1 MKTLTTSCLLAIL
14 AAYSLDAQ
22 TVARIGSSSLRTR
35 AAAQKAGPNRQ
46 LFVPPL
52 VNFVF
57 PYLLAGSNR
66 TTTLYLTNLENRK
79 IKVYCDFIGLDG
91 EELPLAFDFSANEKD
106 TTAYTESIMPPYS
119 TGSFRT
125 VSTATALTTG
135 WTFCAAEDDTDRFSG
150 YAVVRSTA
158 ADGSSREF
166 ITPLQPDE
174 EPVFSVPFTEG
185 ASSQTSLVVINVNSK
200 EGSSLAL
207 WYYDGD
213 GKTVGNGSITLKPG
227 YHRTILLNDVF
238 KTVPN
243 GTVRVVSVEGTKYI
257 TGMALRTNAAG
268 SAVFAP
274 LAPKEAP
281 PAPPAQ

>member
-1 MKTLTTSCLLAIL
+1 MRTLFTLFTLATV
-14 AAYSLDAQ
+14 LDAQ
-22 TVARIGSSSLRTR
+22 TVARFGSPSLRHPNPP
-35 AAAQKAGPNRQ
+35 QKAGPNRQ

-57 PYLLAGSNR
+57 PYLLASSNR
-66 TTTLYLTNLENRK
+66 TTTLYLTNLENRN

-106 TTAYTESIMPPYS
+106 TTAYTESNLSPYS
-119 TGSFRT
+119 TDSFRT

-135 WTFCAAEDDTDRFSG
+135 WTYCEAEDKTDRFSG

-166 ITPLQPDE
+166 ITPLQPDK

-185 ASSQTSLVVINVNSK
+185 ASSQTSLILVNVDSD
-200 EGSSLAL
+200 SDSTLAL
-207 WYYDGD
+207 WYYDRE
-213 GKTVGNGSITLKPG
+213 GKTIGNGSITLKPG
-227 YHRTILLNDVF
+227 YLRTIVLNDVF
-238 KTVPN
+238 KAVPN

-268 SAVFAP
+268 ATAFPP
-274 LAPKEAP
+274 LTPTEAP
-281 PAPPAQ
+281 PAVTPQ